1 MNLELRNEALDDG
14 IVTLWL
20 DSPQRG
26 GMVVLDEWLLDQL
39 HLFLDVFDGLESSGG
54 LIILSASPRVFV
66 AGADLAEIDSRTDEE
81 LHAYLTE
88 GAEAFARIAELP
100 CPTVACIAGAALG
113 GGLELAM
120 HCDAI
125 IAAKQPKGQKPY
137 RVGLPEAS
145 LGLCPGW
152 GGSQM
157 LPARIDPA
165 AAIEMMAIG
174 FTPTFDEMPPG
185 LFERIIENPSDLQEA
200 AVRWIIDHPKSG
212 PRKRPLCI
220 EDGNRAE
227 IQQAL
232 DAIRDKLPESSAA
245 HAVVEAVEVG
255 LANGWIEGVA
265 AERRL
270 LVGLRHT
277 EPAKAK
283 LEQFFAK
290 KS

>member
-1 MNLELRNEALDDG
+1 MTTQLRSEELDDG

-20 DSPQRG
+20 DSPERG
-26 GMVVLDEWLLDQL
+26 GLVVLDQWLLDQL
-39 HLFLDVFDGLESSGG
+39 HLFLDEFEAREEQGG
-54 LIILSASPRVFV
+54 LIVLSASPRVFV
-66 AGADLAEIDSRTDEE
+66 AGADLSDILSLPDEE

-88 GAEAFARIAELP
+88 GAEAFARISELP
-100 CPTVACIAGAALG
+100 CATAAGVSGAALG

-120 HCDAI
+120 HCDSI

-152 GGSQM
+152 GGTQM

-174 FTPTFDEMPPG
+174 FTPTFDEMPEG
-185 LFERIIENPSDLQEA
+185 LFARVIENPADLQEA
-200 AVRWIIDHPKSG
+200 AVRHILDHQKKSARRRPVCIDDQDPAAL
-212 PRKRPLCI
+212 R
-220 EDGNRAE
+220 RA
-227 IQQAL
+227 I
-232 DAIRDKLPESSAA
+232 DSVRDKLPENPAA

-255 LANGWIEGVA
+255 LQNGWVEGVA

-277 EPAKAK
+277 EAARRRI
-283 LEQFFAK
+283 EQFFARK
-290 KS
+290 

>member
-1 MNLELRNEALDDG
+1 MKPELRIEELDDG
-14 IVTLWL
+14 VVTLWL
-20 DSPQRG
+20 DHPKRG
-26 GMVVLDEWLLDQL
+26 GMVVLDPWLLDQL
-39 HLFLDVFDGLESSGG
+39 HLFLDELEGRSDLGG
-54 LIILSASPRVFV
+54 LIVLSGSSRVFV
-66 AGADLAEIDSRTDEE
+66 AGADLGEIESLSDEE

-100 CPTVACIAGAALG
+100 CPTVAGVNGTALG

-120 HCDAI
+120 HCDVI
-125 IAAKQPKGQKPY
+125 IAAKQPSGQKPY

-145 LGLCPGW
+145 LGLCPAW
-152 GGSQM
+152 GGTQM

-174 FTPTFDEMPPG
+174 FTPTFDEMPAG
-185 LFERIIENPSDLQEA
+185 LFARIIDNPSDLQEA
-200 AVRWIIDHPKSG
+200 AVRWIGDNPKDQ
-212 PRKRPLCI
+212 PRKRPVCI

-227 IQQAL
+227 IEQAL
-232 DAIRDKLPESSAA
+232 GAVRDKLPETPAA
-245 HAVVEAVEVG
+245 HAVVEAVEIG
-255 LANGWIEGVA
+255 LADGWIDGVA

-270 LVGLRHT
+270 LVGLRNT

-283 LEQFFAK
+283 LEQFFSR